1 MTPELFV
8 KMVLDKWYTSIKSFD
23 GVISVLTDDALQ
35 KETAPGKNRGV
46 YLLGHMI
53 AAHDDLFVLLDLGER
68 VYPHLQLPFLKSA
81 DKVIEQIPTVAELR
95 ECWKNQCEILRQ
107 KFDSLQPEQWFQ
119 KHTAIAADDFIKE
132 PHRNK
137 LNVLLTR
144 ITHLTYHTGKVMLL
158 K

>member
-1 MTPELFV
+1 MTSDLFV
-8 KMVLDKWYTSIKSFD
+8 KMVLDKWFTSIKSFD
-23 GVISVLTDDALQ
+23 GVISVLTDDALE

-68 VYPHLQLPFLKSA
+68 LYPDLQLPFLKSA
-81 DKVIEQIPTVAELR
+81 DKVIQQIPTVAELR
-95 ECWKNQCEILRQ
+95 ECWKNQCEVLRL
-107 KFDSLQPEQWFQ
+107 KFESMQPEQWFQ
-119 KHTAIAADDFIKE
+119 KHTAISAEDFLRE

-144 ITHLTYHTGKVMLL
+144 ITHLTYHTGQLMML